1 MRVVVPALSLAALA
15 TLLGTVPASAYDI
28 KPGDTLW
35 SIARRT
41 GVPASQIARQNHIS
55 DPDRI
60 YAGRQ
65 LTLQRRS
72 APGAPGA
79 PGGPSPAASSY
90 TVQRGDTLWSISRRT
105 GVPVERIVR
114 ANGLG
119 DPNHIHAGQRLE
131 IPGLGASGAAQPAPV
146 ASRPPPVHGEAARR
160 LLLAAAKE
168 RGVEPSFV
176 LAVSLWESGYNQG
189 VVSSAG
195 AIGLMQILPSTGAW
209 AGPALLGRPV
219 DLTDASDNAR
229 LGAGLLRR
237 YLDEFGDPKLA
248 LAAYYQG
255 AAATH
260 ENGIYPSSRRYV
272 DGIWALRNLLK
283 AST

>member
-1 MRVVVPALSLAALA
+1 MTFSVASCCPGMGMRVVVPALSLAALA

-41 GVPASQIARQNHIS
+41 GVPARQIARQNHIA

-65 LTLQRRS
+65 LTLQRRP

-79 PGGPSPAASSY
+79 PGGSSQAASSY

-119 DPNHIHAGQRLE
+119 DPNRIHAGQRLE
-131 IPGLGASGAAQPAPV
+131 IPGLGASGAAQPAPA
-146 ASRPPPVHGEAARR
+146 ASRPPPVH
-160 LLLAAAKE
+160 
-168 RGVEPSFV
+168 
-176 LAVSLWESGYNQG
+176 
-189 VVSSAG
+189 
-195 AIGLMQILPSTGAW
+195 
-209 AGPALLGRPV
+209 
-219 DLTDASDNAR
+219 
-229 LGAGLLRR
+229 
-237 YLDEFGDPKLA
+237 
-248 LAAYYQG
+248 
-255 AAATH
+255 
-260 ENGIYPSSRRYV
+260 
-272 DGIWALRNLLK
+272 
-283 AST
+283 